1 MNRTLDVGTSVL
13 TTLLRAAGGLSAS
26 SVGPRPAQRLELYE
40 FENCPFCRKVREA
53 LTDLDLE
60 VLVLPCPKKGG
71 RFRPKLVERGG
82 KAMFPYLVDPNR
94 GIEMYESDDIIAYLY
109 ENYGRGDPPLGRRL
123 GPLPAVCSSVA
134 SRPRGRLG
142 TCARPRRA
150 PAEPLE
156 LWSFEASPYC
166 RIVREA
172 LCSLELPY
180 VLHNVGRGSPGR
192 EAFVKRSGLMQ
203 VPWLSDPN
211 TGTELFESDEIV
223 AYLEATYGES
233 R

>member
-1 MNRTLDVGTSVL
+1 MNRTLDVGTSLL
-13 TTLLRAAGGLSAS
+13 TTLLRAGGGLSAGHI
-26 SVGPRPAQRLELYE
+26 GPRPEQRLELYE

-71 RFRPKLVERGG
+71 RYRPKLVERGG

-109 ENYGRGDPPLGRRL
+109 ENYGEGEAPLGLRL
-123 GPLPAVCSSVA
+123 GALTAISSSLA
-134 SRPRGRLG
+134 SMPRGSLG
-142 TCARPRRA
+142 TFARPSRA

-156 LWSFEASPYC
+156 LWSFEASPFC
-166 RIVREA
+166 RIVRES
-172 LCSLELPY
+172 LSSLELPY
-180 VLHNVGRGSPGR
+180 VLHNVGKGSPSR
-192 EAFVKRSGLMQ
+192 DAFVKRSGHMQ

-211 TGTELFESDEIV
+211 TGTDLFESDAIV
-223 AYLEATYGES
+223 GYLNETYGAAG
-233 R
+233 